1 MSPKYNPKHKNRT
14 KSSKTTKQAK
24 KYMQRKKW
32 ITLIVIAAVIGVS
45 IVGIFIGKF
54 GYDEWALN
62 HIQKGDRVTMEL
74 RIWKADDEGNYINS
88 SIVVWNST
96 TDPLIKTIKD
106 TANETG
112 MPYGLWDQLLGMKFN
127 ETREKLWLPR
137 CVDDLIPI
145 PEVEFHEDAI
155 AGDGWDDRYNPGSR
169 RYARC
174 YSFGYDT
181 TSELG
186 INLRFTPIIYW
197 IHIVDLEKEI

>member
-1 MSPKYNPKHKNRT
+1 
-14 KSSKTTKQAK
+14 
-24 KYMQRKKW
+24 MQRKKL
-32 ITLIVIAAVIGVS
+32 ITLVVIAAVIGVS

-54 GYDEWALN
+54 GYDEWALT
-62 HIQKGDRVTMEL
+62 HIQKGDTVTMEL

-88 SIVVWNST
+88 SIVEWNST

-112 MPYGLWDQLLGMKFN
+112 IPYGLWDQLLGMKIN

-145 PEVEFHEDAI
+145 PDVEFHEDAI
-155 AGDGWDDRYNPGSR
+155 GGDGWDDRYNPGSR
-169 RYARC
+169 RSRC

-197 IHIVDLEKEI
+197 IYIAELEKEN